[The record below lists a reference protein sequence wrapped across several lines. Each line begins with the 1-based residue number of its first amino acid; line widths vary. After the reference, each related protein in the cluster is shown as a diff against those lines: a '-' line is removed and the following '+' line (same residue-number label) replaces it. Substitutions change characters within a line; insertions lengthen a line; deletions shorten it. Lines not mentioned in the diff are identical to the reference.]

1 MTKKLKR
8 AFGLIRVSTSEQDMQ
23 SQKDRLKSIAQ
34 SMGYSIAD
42 EREGHD
48 FFSEKI
54 SGFDEEYDFD
64 RESIVQLEKQITIQ
78 RPDAIFCLELS
89 RLTRTAIKVSHYI
102 DMLSVIPKI
111 PMYFADFNVWTCN
124 PETLERNHDDIM
136 TLYGAAASVENER
149 KRIRERTMRGRDAKA
164 EKGYYVGHLKDG
176 YKWEYNENKE
186 KVIVRDKQRDGMIKT
201 IFELYLNKDYSIA
214 EIRDY
219 LNSRKYPTANKYRY
233 EHPDLF
239 KGYKREYRDRSG
251 NIYSREDVIWSDG
264 MVSGV
269 LKDEWYVGVRRYHG
283 VEYPIEP
290 IVNKDVWDG
299 CQRKLKEK
307 RTNVSTAKH
316 TYLLGGLMYCG
327 VCGKKM
333 YGHNDGG
340 YGDMYYCSSYEYGK
354 SNRCGL
360 RWVRR
365 QNMEAIVMEIVKRR
379 VYTDI
384 TLGVQSP
391 FSDFFSIDKT
401 KLKDIEDK
409 IRTYKSLIKKATEDI
424 ETHNK
429 SMDFLIVQQSK
440 YPNDT
445 EWVARYDRAIAN
457 ENKEIKERRREI
469 LDYEV
474 SINGLKKQ
482 KKILASVKEK
492 LVEIRNLDD
501 YTKAKSLIQSVIQRI
516 VLYNSDKTTTI
527 IRIEYVNGK
536 VDTAIYN
543 PIRMSKKFIVL
554 SMDEWNIDRHFGYDV
569 ETKKIVFKG
578 CYLACRNT
586 AMTLFDESEEEETPM
601 EKEIRMTEG
610 GVRFGKWNTLENKER
625 FVNEMMVM
633 GVSKDDAIGVYENA
647 VKDGVIWNNIE
658 DAIKHYEAEG
668 CVVFKD
674 EISVLD
680 YIKYKKD
687 TSICVFPYA
696 DLLPMSER
704 GERIRKYHQE
714 YDKRRRTGKTFEPF
728 VVKDA
733 DYEQICKERKRLY
746 NRIDK
751 IKHKKRLTQEEKDQQ
766 IFRIREQLE
775 AYRSRVK
782 YLPTNKKGKDL
793 IKKYGN
799 RADNQNN

>member
-8 AFGLIRVSTSEQDMQ
+8 AFGLIRVSTSEQSTQ
-23 SQKDRLKSIAQ
+23 SQKDMLKQIAEEK
-34 SMGYSIAD
+34 GYEIVD

-54 SGFDEEYDFD
+54 SGYDDQKHD
-64 RESIVQLEKQITIQ
+64 RKSIVQLEEQIAI
-78 RPDAIFCLELS
+78 RKPDAIFILELS
-89 RLTRTAIKVSHYI
+89 RLTRRATKVHRYL
-102 DMLSVIPKI
+102 DMLSINPDV
-111 PMYFADFNVWTCN
+111 PMYFADYNIWTIDPITHVQN
-124 PETLERNHDDIM
+124 DKGIMKLIGGATGVEIER
-136 TLYGAAASVENER
+136 ER
-149 KRIRERTMRGRDAKA
+149 IKSRTMRGRDAKA

-176 YKWEYNENKE
+176 YKWEYNEDKE
-186 KVIVRDKQRDGMIKT
+186 KVIVRDKQRDGMIET

-269 LKDEWYVGVRRYHG
+269 LKDEWYAGIRRYHG

-290 IVNKDVWDG
+290 IVSKEVWDG

-316 TYLLGGLMYCG
+316 PYLLGGLMYCG

-391 FSDFFSIDKT
+391 FSDFFSIDKA
-401 KLKDIEDK
+401 KLEDIEGK
-409 IRTYKSLIKKATEDI
+409 IRMYKSLIKKATEEI
-424 ETHNK
+424 ENH
-429 SMDFLIVQQSK
+429 SRSIDFLIIQQSK
-440 YPNDT
+440 KPNDA
-445 EWVARYDRAIAN
+445 EWVARYDRAIAK
-457 ENKEIKERRREI
+457 EEKEIKEKRGGI

-474 SINGLKKQ
+474 SIDRCKKQ
-482 KKILASVKEK
+482 RKMLKSVEEK
-492 LVEIRNLDD
+492 LVEIKNLDD

-554 SMDEWNIDRHFGYDV
+554 SMDEWNIDRYFGYDV

-610 GVRFGKWNTLENKER
+610 RVRFGKWNTPENKER
-625 FVNEMMVM
+625 FVNEMMGM

-775 AYRSRVK
+775 AYRYQIK

-793 IKKYGN
+793 IEKYGTKN
-799 RADNQNN
+799 DTDQT